1 MYTKSWRAWR
11 GISGRLRPAKRIIPS
26 TPEARDAIP
35 EKRGAVDVL
44 AIGGRPPLIKVNR
57 TGPAATVLALW
68 VKKTSVSKMP
78 NGQRDESDLTVE
90 VTELFEGQLDR
101 ALFEPPP
108 GFQRVIS
115 LPGNFPLPWG
125 QQMRLRWEW
134 IEDWFSGLFT

>member
-1 MYTKSWRAWR
+1 
-11 GISGRLRPAKRIIPS
+11 
-26 TPEARDAIP
+26 
-35 EKRGAVDVL
+35 
-44 AIGGRPPLIKVNR
+44 
-57 TGPAATVLALW
+57 
-68 VKKTSVSKMP
+68 MP